1 MGFYEWRSKV
11 REAAA
16 GRCVQICTDAAV
28 VSQADAKHGID
39 VTLLHCR
46 GISKW
51 SVLEVTSIRDIDKL
65 LNKLFR

>member
-11 REAAA
+11 REAAE
-16 GRCVQICTDAAV
+16 GRCVQICTDAAF
-28 VSQADAKHGID
+28 VSQADAKHRSDI
-39 VTLLHCR
+39 TLLHWC